1 VLQRCERGLCSPDGV
16 VSAAE
21 AQWVVTRLAELLGWP
36 HPGLETPDPG
46 AQ

>member
-1 VLQRCERGLCSPDGV
+1 
-16 VSAAE
+16 
-21 AQWVVTRLAELLGWP
+21 VVTRLAELLGWP